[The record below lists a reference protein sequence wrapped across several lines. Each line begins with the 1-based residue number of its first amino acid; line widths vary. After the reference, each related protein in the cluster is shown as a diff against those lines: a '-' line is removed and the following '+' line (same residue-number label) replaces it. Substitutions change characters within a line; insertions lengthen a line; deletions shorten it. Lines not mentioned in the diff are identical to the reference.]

1 MAPDLTAGRQR
12 QVVPAI
18 GLILSVWNIQIVA
31 GSLRDFNLLYNTYI
45 FTFCVEV
52 YEPMNIKA
60 EGVVQIRPLSFHFA
74 WRRSTGQ
81 PRTTSNFR
89 SVSVSISTRSHIS
102 ASTHF

>member
-52 YEPMNIKA
+52 WLN
-60 EGVVQIRPLSFHFA
+60 R
-74 WRRSTGQ
+74 
-81 PRTTSNFR
+81 
-89 SVSVSISTRSHIS
+89 
-102 ASTHF
+102 